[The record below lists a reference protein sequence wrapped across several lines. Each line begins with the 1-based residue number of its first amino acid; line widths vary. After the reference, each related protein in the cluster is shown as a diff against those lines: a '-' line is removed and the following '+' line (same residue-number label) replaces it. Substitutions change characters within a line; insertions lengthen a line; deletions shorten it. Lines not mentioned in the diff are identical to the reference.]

1 MKRAI
6 VIVAA
11 VVCGLATSAC
21 SSKPG
26 QPSAVPSF
34 ETTGAPSSPATTS
47 PEPATP
53 RASTGEGGDGVA
65 GEGGGPAAPAY
76 PQSAKDYVQALLQA
90 FGRNDRSRMGQLA
103 AQAALLQLASH
114 TGLDPHWTVYV
125 SCKPEGGSHTLC
137 VFRNAHGDVASV
149 KATNSLLGRPA
160 AIVEALIDRTTY
172 ASDAGQYASAFA
184 DAWQDGNT
192 QRMRRLSS
200 STVVSFFNGKT
211 RANGYTPVPAPD
223 GDFWTVSMEGLPA
236 GSYSFKLRIAKA
248 SLGKANAIVAASN
261 T

>member
-11 VVCGLATSAC
+11 VVCGLAASAC
-21 SSKPG
+21 SGKPK

-34 ETTGAPSSPATTS
+34 DTTVTSSPSPSPSVAVLTS
-47 PEPATP
+47 TPASNP
-53 RASTGEGGDGVA
+53 QAGG
-65 GEGGGPAAPAY
+65 GGGPAAPTY
-76 PQSAKDYVQALLQA
+76 PKSAKDYVQAMLLA
-90 FGRNDRSRMGQLA
+90 FGKNDKSRMGQLA

-114 TGLDPHWTVYV
+114 TGLDPNWTVFV

-149 KATNSLLGRPA
+149 KATNSLLGQPA

-172 ASDAGQYASAFA
+172 ASDAAGYAGKFGL
-184 DAWQDGNT
+184 AWQNGNT
-192 QRMRRLSS
+192 ERMRRLSS
-200 STVVSFFNGKT
+200 SSVVSFFSGKT
-211 RANGYTPVPAPD
+211 PANSYTPYVS
-223 GDFWTVSMEGLPA
+223 GDTVTMEGLPA
-236 GSYSFKLRIAKA
+236 GSFSFKLRVAGA
-248 SLGKANAIVAASN
+248 SLGKANAIVQASN